1 MKFVT
6 LHIVILILILSTYWQ
21 SSFAQLAISPGSSI
35 TIKEGTSLY
44 IGTNLY
50 IKSDASGSGYL
61 ADQNTNGNCTITGD
75 KTVER
80 YLTAN
85 GWHNAS
91 SPVSNANSSVFTG
104 TDLIFYYDETI
115 ILNDWNFGW
124 VWYDGSLSV
133 MKGYDLYL
141 SSAITASYTATGGE
155 LLNTGNYNI
164 AITRT
169 DVANGELENRKGW
182 NLIGNPYPSPVD
194 WLMESGWD
202 KSDINDAKYIWNPT
216 NNNYTIFLGGS
227 SPTGVNGG
235 TQYIPSNQGFW
246 VQAIQNGSIN
256 ISNSTRVGIMTSTP
270 DYYKNSDEISQ
281 ELRLVASGNG
291 YTDETIIRFLA
302 ESTSDFDVNIDA
314 AKLFSAH
321 DSVPQ
326 ICTKTGNTLLAINS
340 HPEITD
346 NLVVEMNFSCS
357 TAGYYTIAFDDNST
371 IDEFDKVYIKDLR
384 EQEII
389 DLSSEKIYRF
399 LHEPTNSKSRFI
411 VYFNPSEE
419 IIKNLKPE
427 DLFTVITFKNNLT
440 ITNNTNNQLNGIV
453 NIYNMH
459 GQKITYFSL
468 SESNETCVN
477 LSVSTGYYIA
487 SIVTDN
493 SILNSKIRI
502 TH

>member
-1 MKFVT
+1 MKVINI
-6 LHIVILILILSTYWQ
+6 HIIILTILLATSRE
-21 SSFAQLAISPGSSI
+21 SSVAQLVITPGSSI

-44 IGTNLY
+44 VGTSLY
-50 IKSDASGSGYL
+50 IKSDAGGSGYL
-61 ADQNTNGNCTITGD
+61 ADQNASGDCTITGD

-85 GWHNAS
+85 GWHNTS

-124 VWYDGSLSV
+124 VWHDGSLSI

-141 SSAITASYTATGGE
+141 STAITASYTATGSE
-155 LLNTGNYNI
+155 SLNTGNYNI

-169 DVANGELENRKGW
+169 DVANGEAENRKGW
-182 NLIGNPYPSPVD
+182 NLVGNPYPSPVD
-194 WLMESGWD
+194 WLVEPGWD

-227 SPTGVNGG
+227 SPTGINGG

-246 VQAIQNGSIN
+246 VQAIQDGSLH
-256 ISNSTRVGIMTSTP
+256 ISNTTRVGIMTSTP
-270 DYYKNSDEISQ
+270 DYYKNSAGISQ

-291 YTDETIIRFLA
+291 YTDETMIRFLS
-302 ESTSDFDVNIDA
+302 ESTPEFDVNIDA

-326 ICTKTGNTLLAINS
+326 ICTKAGNTLLAINS
-340 HPEITD
+340 HPEIFD
-346 NLVVEMNFSCS
+346 DLGIEMNFNCG
-357 TAGYYTIAFDDNST
+357 TAGYYTIAIDDNST
-371 IDEFDKVYIKDLR
+371 IDQFDKVYLKDTR
-384 EQEII
+384 EQKII
-389 DLSSEKIYRF
+389 YLSSEKIYRF
-399 LHEPTNSKSRFI
+399 YHEPTNSKTRFV
-411 VYFNPSEE
+411 VYFNPSEA
-419 IIKNLKPE
+419 IINNIEPE
-427 DLFTVITFKNNLT
+427 HFTVSSFKNTLT
-440 ITNNTNNQLNGIV
+440 ITNNTNNQVSGMV
-453 NIYNMH
+453 SIYNMH
-459 GQKITYFSL
+459 GQKITYFPL
-468 SESNETCVN
+468 NESNETCVN
-477 LSVSTGYYIA
+477 LRVSPGYYIA

-493 SILNSKIRI
+493 IISNSKIRI